1 MFVVSNFISAIAA
14 ILDIALQI
22 YFWIIIVQ
30 ALISWVNPAPWNPIV
45 QFLNRATEPVL
56 APIRRYLPTG
66 WGLDF
71 SPMVALLAIYFA
83 RTFVIGTLVD
93 FARSIR

>member
-1 MFVVSNFISAIAA
+1 MFILSNFINAIAA
-14 ILDIALQI
+14 ILDAVLQI
-22 YFWIIIVQ
+22 YFWVIIVQ
-30 ALISWVNPAPWNPIV
+30 AIISWVNPDPWHPIV
-45 QFLNRATEPVL
+45 RFLNRATEPVL
-56 APIRRYLPTG
+56 GPIRRYLPRG

-83 RTFVIGTLVD
+83 RIFVIGSLMD